1 MVSRLWAQA
10 DRVGRC
16 DPPLLGP
23 GCFRRKRAL
32 AVSALLICLLTS
44 QGNAFAVASHSLV
57 YESSKGRLMSGRAER
72 SVRSIGT
79 DPVAFTEFYRAHVDE
94 VTRFVARRVADPQL
108 VADLTAEVFLA
119 VIEAAARYRGSYG
132 GPRTWLYGI
141 ARNVIAAEFRRSARE
156 QRAESLIAGR
166 RLLDADDV
174 DRLMERI
181 DAFRQV
187 RELHEVLRGLPEGE
201 RAVLELVSVDGLTV
215 AEAAAALNIRQVAAR
230 VRLHRARQALRSA
243 QVQPILGEEVMS

>member
-1 MVSRLWAQA
+1 
-10 DRVGRC
+10 
-16 DPPLLGP
+16 
-23 GCFRRKRAL
+23 
-32 AVSALLICLLTS
+32 
-44 QGNAFAVASHSLV
+44 
-57 YESSKGRLMSGRAER
+57 MSGRADP

-119 VIEAAARYRGSYG
+119 VIEAAARYRGSFG

-141 ARNVIAAEFRRSARE
+141 ARNVVAAEFRRSVRE
-156 QRAESLIAGR
+156 QRAESLVAGR

-174 DRLMERI
+174 DRLMDRI
-181 DAFRQV
+181 DAYQQV
-187 RELHEVLRGLPEGE
+187 RELHEALRTLPEGE

-215 AEAAAALNIRQVAAR
+215 AEAAAVLRIRPVTAR
-230 VRLHRARQALRSA
+230 VRLHRARQALLSA
-243 QVQPILGEEVMS
+243 PVQPIVEEEVMS